1 MGFFLL
7 EEQLRLASATV
18 PSLRYSGSTGQGSR
32 LLRGA
37 PSSLVAESFIKSF
50 SIDSI
55 ALLRQTSSYPCGLQ
69 HGLRTTSF
77 ECQWSNWSPPQIK
90 FRTGR
95 PPCLY
100 TDIPGGP
107 FKLFFVFFFIFL
119 HIRHFQPQALVLTPL
134 PPPGGDP
141 DLSRSDVGLDHE
153 VAKNS
158 RPTASL
164 GWKEGK
170 GSRWGQDNDP
180 SKPLFEVNR
189 RSRCSKKHFQISHI
203 LVCFQSHSKIQCQ
216 IHFPLRTY
224 QRIGPPGHVWLA
236 MRTINVETSKIL
248 NHKWGWG
255 ASHRLEKRFFYL
267 LLFPPWN
274 PRNLS

>member
-1 MGFFLL
+1 MGSERLHLNANDQIEVRPRLSFELEGRPACTQIFLEVHSNFFL
-7 EEQLRLASATV
+7 
-18 PSLRYSGSTGQGSR
+18 Y
-32 LLRGA
+32 
-37 PSSLVAESFIKSF
+37 
-50 SIDSI
+50 
-55 ALLRQTSSYPCGLQ
+55 
-69 HGLRTTSF
+69 
-77 ECQWSNWSPPQIK
+77 
-90 FRTGR
+90 
-95 PPCLY
+95 
-100 TDIPGGP
+100 
-107 FKLFFVFFFIFL
+107 FFFIFL

-248 NHKWGWG
+248 NHK
-255 ASHRLEKRFFYL
+255 
-267 LLFPPWN
+267 
-274 PRNLS
+274 